1 MTRLLSSLLLAT
13 ATSLLAADKLR
24 LERDENTG
32 TITVHREAT
41 PKAILTQVAGPATRP
56 YLHPIVAPDGKGELT
71 EFSPGHHKHQTGLY
85 WGFTR
90 VNQRDYFHNLQSDY
104 WKRNSFKILIASG
117 QSVSWQTSYDLLGD
131 KGQTVLTQT
140 QTWTMTSSN
149 QEHVLDLT
157 WEGTGKSDVTIGK
170 YKYGGLFLR
179 MPWHRGKTKG
189 EVVNSALQKNNQAE
203 GKRAVWADVGMD
215 IQGRDDWG
223 HITIFDHPENSDFPQ
238 PWRVD
243 GQLGIGPCRAI
254 LGDWKIPK
262 GQTKTIRHRFLIHTG
277 KLDPKALTKKWE
289 AYGKRSYGD
298 VTFITTPA
306 KPVPLIDLNQA
317 RLEKIVEMDREKA
330 FSLLFSQLAATDNP
344 TIQKPLLN
352 GILLG
357 LDGQRNLTPPPN
369 WFRLRTSL
377 LDRKDPQLNKLVDRL
392 SQVFGDKEAAQ
403 RALATLKN
411 KDASIPDRKQALAS
425 LLTQR
430 HKGLAPT
437 LKSLLDEPALHID
450 AIRAFTSAPTPDAA
464 KLLLDRYPKFQPEAQ
479 KAIIE
484 TLATRKAYAEA
495 LHLALK
501 KKRISPEALPAY
513 VTRSLSLLLGPDFA
527 KEFSLKKLP
536 SDKEAEIAKYK
547 ALATSSA
554 LDKANASS
562 GRKIYQA
569 LCSACH
575 VMYGEGGKIG
585 PELTGSNRGDLNYL
599 LLNILYPSDDI
610 ADSYKMVT
618 IATKDGRSLSGNI
631 SQEDGQKVV
640 LNMVGQKTT
649 IPKSDIKSRT
659 VSDFSMMPAGLL
671 LALKNE
677 EVVAL
682 FKYMQSNQQVPL
694 SK

>member
-1 MTRLLSSLLLAT
+1 MIRLLSPLFLAIST
-13 ATSLLAADKLR
+13 PIMAADNLR
-24 LERDENTG
+24 LNHDSKAG
-32 TITVHREAT
+32 LITVRRGDST
-41 PKAILTQVAGPATRP
+41 ILTQVAGPTTRP

-104 WKRNSFKILIASG
+104 WKRNSSKILIASG

-131 KGQTVLTQT
+131 QGQTVLTQT

-149 QEHVLDLT
+149 QEHILDLT

-189 EVVNSALQKNNQAE
+189 EVVNSALQTNNEAE
-203 GKRAVWADVGMD
+203 GKRAVWVDVGMD
-215 IQGRDDWG
+215 IEGRDDWG

-262 GQTKTIRHRFLIHTG
+262 GQTETIRHRFLIHTG

-317 RLEKIVEMDREKA
+317 RLEKIVEMDRKKA
-330 FSLLFSQLAATDNP
+330 FSLLFTQLAATDNP

-377 LDRKDPQLNKLVDRL
+377 LDQKDPQLNKLVDRL
-392 SQVFGDKEAAQ
+392 
-403 RALATLKN
+403 
-411 KDASIPDRKQALAS
+411 
-425 LLTQR
+425 
-430 HKGLAPT
+430 
-437 LKSLLDEPALHID
+437 
-450 AIRAFTSAPTPDAA
+450 
-464 KLLLDRYPKFQPEAQ
+464 
-479 KAIIE
+479 
-484 TLATRKAYAEA
+484 
-495 LHLALK
+495 
-501 KKRISPEALPAY
+501 
-513 VTRSLSLLLGPDFA
+513 
-527 KEFSLKKLP
+527 
-536 SDKEAEIAKYK
+536 
-547 ALATSSA
+547 
-554 LDKANASS
+554 
-562 GRKIYQA
+562 
-569 LCSACH
+569 
-575 VMYGEGGKIG
+575 
-585 PELTGSNRGDLNYL
+585 
-599 LLNILYPSDDI
+599 
-610 ADSYKMVT
+610 
-618 IATKDGRSLSGNI
+618 
-631 SQEDGQKVV
+631 
-640 LNMVGQKTT
+640 
-649 IPKSDIKSRT
+649 
-659 VSDFSMMPAGLL
+659 
-671 LALKNE
+671 
-677 EVVAL
+677 
-682 FKYMQSNQQVPL
+682 
-694 SK
+694 

>member
-1 MTRLLSSLLLAT
+1 M
-13 ATSLLAADKLR
+13 
-24 LERDENTG
+24 
-32 TITVHREAT
+32 
-41 PKAILTQVAGPATRP
+41 
-56 YLHPIVAPDGKGELT
+56 APDGQGELT

-90 VNQRDYFHNLQSDY
+90 VNKRDYFHNLQSDY
-104 WKRNSFKILIASG
+104 WKRNSSRILIASG
-117 QSVSWQTSYDLLGD
+117 QTVSWQTSYDLLD
-131 KGQTVLTQT
+131 DQGQTVLTQT
-140 QTWTMTSSN
+140 QTWTMTSSK

-170 YKYGGLFLR
+170 YNYGGLFLR
-179 MPWHRGKTKG
+179 MPWHRNKTKG
-189 EVVNSALQKNNQAE
+189 EVVNSALQKNGRAE
-203 GKRAVWADVGMD
+203 GKRAVWVDVGMD
-215 IQGRDDWG
+215 IDGRNDWG
-223 HITIFDHPENSDFPQ
+223 HIAIFDHPENSDFPQ

-243 GQLGIGPCRAI
+243 GQLGIGPSRAI

-262 GQTKTIRHRFLIHTG
+262 GQTETIRHRFLIHTG
-277 KLDPKALTKKWE
+277 KLNPEALTKKWE
-289 AYGKRSYGD
+289 DYSKVPYRD
-298 VTFITTPA
+298 VTFISTPA

-317 RLEKIVEMDREKA
+317 RLEKIVEMDRDQA
-330 FSLLFSQLAATDNP
+330 FALLFDQLAKTEAPVIRRT
-344 TIQKPLLN
+344 LLN

-369 WFRLRTSL
+369 WFRLRTHL
-377 LDRKDPQLNKLVDRL
+377 LNQKDPELTKLVDRL

-411 KDASIPDRKQALAS
+411 KEAALSDRKQALAS

-430 HKGLAPT
+430 HKNLAPI
-437 LKSLLDEPALHID
+437 LKSLLDEPPLRIE
-450 AIRAFTSAPTPDAA
+450 AIRAYTSAPAPDAA
-464 KLLLDRYPKFQPEAQ
+464 KLLLDRYSKFDPDSQ
-479 KAIIE
+479 KAVIE
-484 TLATRKAYAEA
+484 TLATRKAYAEE

-501 KKRISPEALPAY
+501 EKRLSPGDLPAY
-513 VTRSLSLLLGPDFA
+513 VTRSLSLLLGPDFD

-536 SDKEAEIAKYK
+536 ADKEAEIAKYK
-547 ALATSSA
+547 ALATTSA
-554 LDKANASS
+554 LDNASASS
-562 GRKIYQA
+562 GRKIYQT

-575 VMYGEGGKIG
+575 VMYGEGGQIG

-618 IATKDGRSLSGNI
+618 LDTNDGRSLSGNI

-671 LALKNE
+671 QGLKKE
-677 EVVAL
+677 DVVAL
-682 FKYMQSNQQVPL
+682 FKYMQTKQQVPPA
-694 SK
+694 K